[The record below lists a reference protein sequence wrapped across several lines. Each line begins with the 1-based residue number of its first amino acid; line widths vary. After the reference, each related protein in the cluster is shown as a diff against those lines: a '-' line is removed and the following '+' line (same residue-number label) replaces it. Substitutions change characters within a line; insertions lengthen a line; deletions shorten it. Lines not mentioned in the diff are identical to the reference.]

1 MEKDYKST
9 LLMMNTAFS
18 MKANLPNKEPEIQ
31 KRSCSSDER
40 SYAFRS
46 ISHDNGCRC

>member
-31 KRSCSSDER
+31 KRWEELHI
-40 SYAFRS
+40 YEKAIEKNKENEPF
-46 ISHDNGCRC
+46 I